1 MAISIFTNQTSLTAQ
16 RILNIN
22 IDHLSRSIER
32 VSSGLRINR
41 ASDDPGGLALAESL
55 RSDIRILQQGL
66 RNVNDGISLLNVAE
80 SALGEQVD
88 LLIRLKELAS
98 LSASGTITD
107 ADRANLQI
115 EFDQL
120 RSEITRLG
128 TTTEFNDQ
136 LLLTGNL
143 NNAAALP
150 LIVQFGRDSTSAS
163 RLNLSTEVNLT
174 PIVGT
179 TFDAVGLAISTLDI
193 STAAG
198 ALAALTPLDDALANV
213 NAARTATG
221 AVQNRLLSIASQQAI
236 NIENLIGSE
245 SQIRDAD
252 IALEISLLVR
262 NQILVEAAA
271 AVLAQANLIPEI
283 VLQLLPSNNG

>member
-163 RLNLSTEVNLT
+163 RLNLSAEVNLT

>member
-80 SALGEQVD
+80 SALGGQVD

-98 LSASGTITD
+98 QSASGTITD
-107 ADRANLQI
+107 AERANLQV

-120 RSEITRLG
+120 RAEITRLG
-128 TTTEFNDQ
+128 TTTEFNGQ

-143 NNAAALP
+143 NSASLTP
-150 LIVQFGRDSTSAS
+150 IIIQIGRDNSPAS
-163 RLNLSTEVNLT
+163 QLNLSAEVNLT